1 MLACVHDAVD
11 RPACVVVFPELFLGQ
26 ASAGDALDRL
36 ACVVVF
42 PELFLGPVSAYDV
55 LGHSFVFPWRQFLVD
70 FFVGFLVFAQDEF
83 AAVRLSQACVLP
95 VLAPYVFVDVLHETV
110 AFLAFQFSSYLD
122 SCEVTFLVGFSC
134 SSFNPNILI
143 RVKGRVT
150 CLTCLRVG
158 FVGFLFCSR

>member
-1 MLACVHDAVD
+1 MMFSVIA
-11 RPACVVVFPELFLGQ
+11 LFFR
-26 ASAGDALDRL
+26 GDN
-36 ACVVVF
+36 
-42 PELFLGPVSAYDV
+42 
-55 LGHSFVFPWRQFLVD
+55 
-70 FFVGFLVFAQDEF
+70 

-143 RVKGRVT
+143 SGERPCDMSAGEVCRLSVLLKMN
-150 CLTCLRVG
+150 LL
-158 FVGFLFCSR
+158 LCSHVSRIFPF